1 MGLSREAFQAA
12 EQIEQGGFAGAGRP
26 HDGEQLALSDVES
39 DAVERLEAAV
49 AHRVGLGDVQ
59 EVVDGV
65 VGGVHRL
72 LFRGEGVVGGLHRL
86 PAGGAP
92 SRFINGTAV
101 PDNC

>member
-65 VGGVHRL
+65 VGG
-72 LFRGEGVVGGLHRL
+72 LHRL
-86 PAGGAP
+86 PAGGHEP
-92 SRFINGTAV
+92 FGGGDGV
-101 PDNC
+101 LQGGKVVFPLVGVKL